1 VQCVYPVNLRTL
13 YGKLPYLELLIG
25 QTMSPKQRTAKVV
38 TRFAPSP
45 TGFLHIGG
53 ARTALFSYYF
63 AKRHGGAFRLRVED
77 TDKKRSTA
85 EATQAILDG
94 MDWLGIRH
102 DGDIVYQ
109 SQNAES
115 HRAAAEALVESGHA
129 YLCYLTD
136 DEIAAE
142 RETSRAE
149 GRAFRS
155 HWRDG
160 GSPSK
165 DTAFVV
171 RFKIPEGETTINDQV
186 QGSITW
192 NNKDFDD
199 LILLRADGSPV
210 YMLAVVVDDHHMG
223 VTHIIRGDDHLINAG
238 RQKLIYQALGW
249 DVPEFAHVPLIFGPD
264 GKKLSKRH
272 GALGVDA
279 YADMGYL
286 PTGLRNY
293 LTRLGWS
300 HGDMEV
306 FDDGEVTKIFELSD
320 INKAPARL
328 DFDKMAFI
336 NGAHMVRA
344 DTDTLLSSGQKFFEG
359 KNGGPLSAAQT
370 KRLTAALP
378 HITSRANTLVELAD
392 KAFFVTRERPIE
404 IIGKAKKTLKPDT
417 ESRLRDLHSVLKA
430 LSKDMWVDQ
439 SILEQLQ
446 AYIAKEDIGF
456 GKIGA
461 PLRACLTGGAA
472 SPDLS
477 LVLELLGQDEA
488 LGRIE
493 DCLNTYF

>member
-1 VQCVYPVNLRTL
+1 
-13 YGKLPYLELLIG
+13 
-25 QTMSPKQRTAKVV
+25 MSPKQRTAKVV

-63 AKRHGGAFRLRVED
+63 AKRHGGEFLLRVED

-85 EATQAILDG
+85 EATQAILYG
-94 MDWLGIRH
+94 MDWLGLSH

-109 SQNAES
+109 SQNADK
-115 HRAAAEALVESGHA
+115 HHAAAEALIESGHA
-129 YLCYLTD
+129 YPCYLTP
-136 DEIAAE
+136 DEIAEE
-142 RETSRAE
+142 RQKSHDE

-155 HWRDG
+155 SWRDG
-160 GSPSK
+160 EPTSNKPPK
-165 DTAFVV
+165 DAPFVV
-171 RFKIPEGETTINDQV
+171 RFKVPDGETNINDQV

-210 YMLAVVVDDHHMG
+210 YMLAVVVDDHDMG
-223 VTHIIRGDDHLINAG
+223 VTHVIRGDDHLINAG

-249 DVPEFAHVPLIFGPD
+249 DVPEFSHVPLIFGPD

-279 YADMGYL
+279 YADMGYI
-286 PTGLRNY
+286 PAGMRNY

-306 FDDGEVTKIFELSD
+306 FDDAEVTEIFELTD

-336 NGAHMVRA
+336 NGEHMVRT
-344 DTDTLLSSGQKFFEG
+344 DVDTLLSYGQKFFAD
-359 KNGGPLSAAQT
+359 KNEGPLNAAQT
-370 KRLTAALP
+370 KRLTATLP
-378 HITSRANTLVELAD
+378 HITSRANTLIELAD
-392 KAFFVTRERPIE
+392 KAYFVTRERPIE
-404 IIGKAKKTLKPDT
+404 ITGKAKKPLKPDT
-417 ESRLRDLHSVLKA
+417 ESRLRDLHSVLKGITE
-430 LSKDMWVDQ
+430 DVWVDPN
-439 SILEQLQ
+439 ILEHLQ

-461 PLRACLTGGAA
+461 PLRACLTGGAP

-477 LVLELLGQDEA
+477 LVLELLGRDEA

>member
-1 VQCVYPVNLRTL
+1 MVSSPCL
-13 YGKLPYLELLIG
+13 KLFIG
-25 QTMSPKQRTAKVV
+25 QIMSSTKVV

-63 AKRHGGAFRLRVED
+63 ARRHGGTFRLRVED

-94 MDWLGIRH
+94 MDWLGLRH

-109 SQNAES
+109 SQNADK
-115 HRAAAEALVESGHA
+115 HRAAAETLIKSGHA
-129 YLCYLTD
+129 YLCYLSD
-136 DEIAAE
+136 DEVAAE
-142 RETSRAE
+142 RQKSHDE

-155 HWRDG
+155 SWRDG
-160 GSPSK
+160 GTAPNDAPK
-165 DTAFVV
+165 DTPFVV
-171 RFKIPEGETTINDQV
+171 RFKVPEGQTKVDDQV

-192 NNKDFDD
+192 DNKDFDD

-210 YMLAVVVDDHHMG
+210 YMLAVVVDDHDMG
-223 VTHIIRGDDHLINAG
+223 VTHVIRGDDHLINAG

-249 DVPEFAHVPLIFGPD
+249 DVPDFTHVPLIFGPD

-272 GALGVDA
+272 GALGIDA
-279 YADMGYL
+279 YANMGYL
-286 PTGLRNY
+286 PAGLRNY
-293 LTRLGWS
+293 LTRLGWG

-306 FDDGEVTKIFELSD
+306 FDDAEITKIFELSD

-336 NGAHMVRA
+336 NGKHMQRA
-344 DTDTLLSSGQKFFEG
+344 DVDSLLSYGQKFFED
-359 KNGGPLSAAQT
+359 KNEGSLNAAQT
-370 KRLTAALP
+370 ERLTATLP
-378 HITSRANTLVELAD
+378 HITSRANTMIELAD
-392 KAFFVTRERPIE
+392 KAFFVTRGRPIE
-404 IIGKAKKTLKPDT
+404 ITGKAKKPLKPDT
-417 ESRLRDLHSVLKA
+417 EFRLRNLHSVLAGVKKGA
-430 LSKDMWVDQ
+430 WVHQ
-439 SILEQLQ
+439 NILEHLQ

-477 LVLELLGQDEA
+477 LVLELLGRDEA

>member
-1 VQCVYPVNLRTL
+1 MVSS
-13 YGKLPYLELLIG
+13 PYLELFIG
-25 QTMSPKQRTAKVV
+25 QTMPPKQRSTKVV

-63 AKRHGGAFRLRVED
+63 AKRHGGEFRLRIED

-85 EATQAILDG
+85 VATQAILDG
-94 MDWLGIRH
+94 MDWLGLNH

-109 SQNAES
+109 SRNEKRHQQVVEQ
-115 HRAAAEALVESGHA
+115 LIESGHA
-129 YLCYLTD
+129 YPCYMTP
-136 DEIAAE
+136 EQQQAE
-142 RETSRAE
+142 REHSRAE

-155 HWRDG
+155 PWRNLGRDLGRDG
-160 GSPSK
+160 GKPPK
-165 DTAFVV
+165 GGAKVI
-171 RFKIPEGETTINDQV
+171 RFKVPDGETIINDQV
-186 QGSITW
+186 QGKIIW
-192 NNKDFDD
+192 QNKDFDD

-210 YMLAVVVDDHHMG
+210 YMLAVVVDDHDMG

-249 DVPEFAHVPLIFGPD
+249 NIPEFAHVPLIFGPD

-286 PTGLRNY
+286 PAGLRNY
-293 LTRLGWS
+293 LARLGWS

-306 FDDGEVTKIFELSD
+306 FDDTEITAIFELGD

-336 NGAHMVRA
+336 NGEHMVRSNRE
-344 DTDTLLSSGQKFFEG
+344 TLLSYGAKFFAD
-359 KNGGPLSAAQT
+359 KNAGPLNAAQIG
-370 KRLTAALP
+370 RLTAALP

-392 KAFFVTRERPIE
+392 QAFFVTRERPID
-404 IIGKAKKTLKPDT
+404 ITGKAKKPLKPDAET
-417 ESRLRDLHSVLKA
+417 RLRDLHSVLEGIKENA
-430 LSKDMWVDQ
+430 WNDQ
-439 SILEQLQ
+439 NILEHLQ
-446 AYIAKEDIGF
+446 AYITREDIGF

-461 PLRACLTGGAA
+461 PLRTCLTGGAP

-477 LVLELLGQDEA
+477 LVLDLLGRDEA

-493 DCLNTYF
+493 DCLNIYY

>member
-1 VQCVYPVNLRTL
+1 MVSSPCL
-13 YGKLPYLELLIG
+13 KLLTG
-25 QTMSPKQRTAKVV
+25 QSMPKTKVV

-63 AKRHGGAFRLRVED
+63 AQANGGAFRLRVED
-77 TDKKRSTA
+77 TDKKRSSA

-109 SQNAES
+109 SQNEKR
-115 HRAAAEALVESGHA
+115 HQKVVEQLVESGHA
-129 YLCYLTD
+129 YPCYMTG
-136 DEIAAE
+136 EQQEAE
-142 RETSRAE
+142 REKSRAE

-155 HWRDG
+155 PWRDG
-160 GSPSK
+160 GKPPK
-165 DTAFVV
+165 GGILVV
-171 RFKIPEGETTINDQV
+171 RFKVPKGKTTITDHV
-186 QGSITW
+186 QGKITW
-192 NNKDFDD
+192 DNKDFDD
-199 LILLRADGSPV
+199 LILLRADASPV
-210 YMLAVVVDDHHMG
+210 YMLAVVADDHDMG
-223 VTHIIRGDDHLINAG
+223 VTHVIRGDDHLINAG

-249 DVPEFAHVPLIFGPD
+249 DVPEFSHVPLIFGPD

-272 GALGVDA
+272 GALGIDA

-286 PTGLRNY
+286 PAGMRNY

-306 FDDGEVTKIFELSD
+306 FDDAEVTEIFELSD

-336 NGAHMVRA
+336 NGAHMQMA
-344 DTDTLLSSGQKFFEG
+344 DVETLLSYGKKFFED
-359 KNGGPLSAAQT
+359 KNQGCLNEAQIG
-370 KRLTAALP
+370 RLTAALP
-378 HITSRANTLVELAD
+378 HVTSRANTLIELAD
-392 KAFFVTRERPIE
+392 KAFFVTRERPVE
-404 IIGKAKKTLKPDT
+404 ITGKAKKSLKPDAK
-417 ESRLRDLHSVLKA
+417 SRLSDLHSVLETISNDA
-430 LSKDMWVDQ
+430 WVDQ
-439 SILEQLQ
+439 IILEHLQ
-446 AYIAKEDIGF
+446 AYISKEDIGF

-477 LVLELLGQDEA
+477 LVLELLGRDEA

>member
-1 VQCVYPVNLRTL
+1 
-13 YGKLPYLELLIG
+13 
-25 QTMSPKQRTAKVV
+25 MSPKEPTTKVV

-53 ARTALFSYYF
+53 ARTALFSYYY
-63 AKRHGGAFRLRVED
+63 ARRHGGEFRLRVED
-77 TDKKRSTA
+77 TDKKRSTL

-94 MDWLGIRH
+94 MDWLGLEH
-102 DGDIVYQ
+102 DGEIIYQ
-109 SQNAES
+109 SQNADK

-136 DEIAAE
+136 DEMAAE
-142 RETSRAE
+142 REISRAE

-155 HWRDG
+155 KWRNANTA
-160 GSPSK
+160 PK
-165 DTAFVV
+165 DMPFVV
-171 RFKIPEGETTINDQV
+171 RFKVPEGKTTVVDQV

-192 NNKDFDD
+192 DNTDFDD

-210 YMLAVVVDDHHMG
+210 YMLAVVVDDHDMG
-223 VTHIIRGDDHLINAG
+223 VTHVIRGDDHLINAG
-238 RQKLIYQALGW
+238 RQKLIYEALGW
-249 DVPEFAHVPLIFGPD
+249 DVPDFTHVPLIFGPD

-272 GALGVDA
+272 GALGVNA
-279 YADMGYL
+279 YADMGYI
-286 PTGLRNY
+286 PAGLRNY

-300 HGDMEV
+300 RGDMEV
-306 FDDGEVTKIFELSD
+306 FDDAEVTPLFELSD

-336 NGAHMVRA
+336 NSEHMVWA
-344 DTDTLLSSGQKFFEG
+344 DVDTLLSYGQKFFED
-359 KNGGPLSAAQT
+359 KNEGPLNAAQT
-370 KRLTAALP
+370 ARLSAALP
-378 HITSRANTLVELAD
+378 HITSRANTMIELAD

-404 IIGKAKKTLKPDT
+404 ITGKAKKPLKPDT
-417 ESRLRDLHSVLKA
+417 ESRLRDLLSVLKGVK
-430 LSKDMWVDQ
+430 KDAWVDQ
-439 SILEQLQ
+439 NILEHLQ
-446 AYIAKEDIGF
+446 AYITKQDIGF

-477 LVLELLGQDEA
+477 LVLELLGRDEA

-493 DCLNTYF
+493 DCLETYF

>member
-1 VQCVYPVNLRTL
+1 MVSS
-13 YGKLPYLELLIG
+13 PYLELFIG
-25 QTMSPKQRTAKVV
+25 QTMPNTKVV

-63 AKRHGGAFRLRVED
+63 ARRHGGEFRLRVED

-94 MDWLGIRH
+94 MAWLGLEY

-109 SQNAES
+109 SQNADK
-115 HRAAAEALVESGHA
+115 HRAAAEALIESGHA

-136 DEIAAE
+136 DEINAE

-155 HWRDG
+155 KWRDG
-160 GSPSK
+160 GDAPK
-165 DTAFVV
+165 GTPFVI
-171 RFKIPEGETTINDQV
+171 RFKVPEGKTIINDQV
-186 QGSITW
+186 QGEVTW
-192 NNKDFDD
+192 ANKDFDD

-210 YMLAVVVDDHHMG
+210 YMLAVVVDDHDMG
-223 VTHIIRGDDHLINAG
+223 VTHVIRGDDHLINAG
-238 RQKLIYQALGW
+238 RQKLIYEALGW
-249 DVPEFAHVPLIFGPD
+249 DVPDFTHVPLIFGPD

-279 YADMGYL
+279 YADMGYM
-286 PTGLRNY
+286 PAGLRNY

-300 HGDMEV
+300 RGDMEV
-306 FDDGEVTKIFELSD
+306 FDDAEVTEIFELSD

-336 NGAHMVRA
+336 NGEHMVRA
-344 DTDTLLSSGQKFFEG
+344 NIDTLLSYGQKFFED
-359 KNGGPLSAAQT
+359 KNEGPLNTAQLR
-370 KRLTAALP
+370 RLRAALP
-378 HITSRANTLVELAD
+378 HITSRANTLIELAD
-392 KAFFVTRERPIE
+392 KAYFVTRERPIE
-404 IIGKAKKTLKPDT
+404 ITGKAKKPLKPDT
-417 ESRLRDLHSVLKA
+417 ETRLRDLHSVLAGVKIDA
-430 LSKDMWVDQ
+430 WNDPN
-439 SILEQLQ
+439 ILEHLQ
-446 AYIAKEDIGF
+446 NYIAKEDIGF

-477 LVLELLGQDEA
+477 LVLELLGRDEA